1 MERKKNAYIEI
12 SIDPFER
19 GTQTSTER
27 QVNYSFLSLRERKA
41 GFQPDRILPECS
53 IRGLLIG

>member
-1 MERKKNAYIEI
+1 MKRKKNAYIEI

-41 GFQPDRILPECS
+41 VSNPIVFYRNARYAAC
-53 IRGLLIG
+53 